1 MCLTGF
7 VPVIHGMKPPKL
19 YISDRTASGY
29 DVATQHFFTAS
40 SVDMSKL
47 LGTIMLNRVGFEF
60 IQIKPSNNEYRYQ
73 IGQLYY
79 RNK

>member
-1 MCLTGF
+1 MSLTGF
-7 VPVIHGMKPPKL
+7 VPVIQGTKPPKL
-19 YISDRTASGY
+19 YISDRTANGY

-47 LGTIMLNRVGFEF
+47 LGTIMFSILVFEF
-60 IQIKPSNNEYRYQ
+60 IQIKASNNEYRYL

-79 RNK
+79 RK